1 MKSVKAVLI
10 FLLLF
15 PQIKQKSSGRTGGN
29 FKRSFFGVFSFFV
42 FCRKTDR
49 IQKRETESL
58 KFIVKLLNSINYGII

>member
-1 MKSVKAVLI
+1 MMFYFSSFSTNKTEIVWKNRRK
-10 FLLLF
+10 F
-15 PQIKQKSSGRTGGN
+15 QKIV
-29 FKRSFFGVFSFFV
+29 FEVFSFFV

>member
-1 MKSVKAVLI
+1 MMFYFSSSFSTNKTEIVWNNRRK
-10 FLLLF
+10 F
-15 PQIKQKSSGRTGGN
+15 QKIV
-29 FKRSFFGVFSFFV
+29 FEVFSFFV